1 MENKHTEILVQE
13 FAPNLI
19 KQRPGFGGGYLSYVE
34 GHHYIKR
41 FNEAFDYDWSFS
53 IKHHHV
59 GNDEVYVVVTINV
72 KDVSKEAF
80 GSSLRK
86 GKSVGDALKSAS
98 TDALK
103 KAASMFGIGLHLYD
117 SESDAVAP
125 APIPSVDPHVKEFI
139 DENNLTKNQKEP
151 ILKEDFVKSVV
162 AKKEDL
168 LTQIDTISPPQAK
181 RMIALWK
188 SNTYR
193 EKIDPEDPKSATR
206 EEPYADGKSP
216 EERGL
221 TYDGITN
228 YVEEVTGQRDHT
240 QIPKPCYETI
250 CNWICFWGIKSIAQ
264 QDSETETE
272 TEPDWEEYKNSEL
285 IAAKKDQEDIPF

>member
-59 GNDEVYVVVTINV
+59 GNDEVYVVVIINV
-72 KDVSKEAF
+72 KDVCKEAF

-103 KAASMFGIGLHLYD
+103 KAASMFGIGLHLYE

-125 APIPSVDPHVKEFI
+125 TPSVVPQI
-139 DENNLTKNQKEP
+139 AKNEP
-151 ILKEDFVKSVV
+151 ILKDEFVKSVV

-181 RMIALWK
+181 RMVALWK

-206 EEPYADGKSP
+206 EVPYADGKSP

-240 QIPKPCYETI
+240 QIPKPCYESI

-264 QDSETETE
+264 QDSETE

>member
-1 MENKHTEILVQE
+1 METKHTEILEKE
-13 FAPNLI
+13 FAPHLV

-34 GHHYIKR
+34 AHHYIKR

-53 IKHHHV
+53 ITNHHV
-59 GNDEVYVVVTINV
+59 GNDEVYVVVMINA
-72 KDVSKEAF
+72 KDVCKEAF

-103 KAASMFGIGLHLYD
+103 KAASMFGIGLHLYE

-125 APIPSVDPHVKEFI
+125 ASTPSVVPQVAQ
-139 DENNLTKNQKEP
+139 NEP
-151 ILKEDFVKSVV
+151 ILKDEFVKSVA

-168 LTQIDTISPPQAK
+168 LTQIDTISMAQAK
-181 RMIALWK
+181 RMVALWK

-206 EEPYADGKSP
+206 EVPYADGKSP

-228 YVEEVTGQRDHT
+228 YVEEVTGQRDHA
-240 QIPKPCYETI
+240 QIPKTCYEPI
-250 CNWICFWGIKSIAQ
+250 CNWICFWGMKSIAQ
-264 QDSETETE
+264 DSEAE

-285 IAAKKDQEDIPF
+285 IAAQKEQEDIPF